1 MMKLERLETLNLI
14 STKNVIIN
22 EVLGGLDK
30 KPYYNRFE
38 LEINLSLVLFTLLGN
53 TELHE
58 EMAKE
63 DINWI
68 DFVNE
73 NYKLIEELKNGEYGD
88 TYRTIYDEILKGA
101 EKKTEYNKSIMSMLD
116 DFKELFTEENLAKM
130 SEVLKDIN
138 KEQISE

>member
-14 STKNVIIN
+14 STKNVIVN

-53 TELHE
+53 TELHK

-101 EKKTEYNKSIMSMLD
+101 EKRSEYNKSISSVLD

-130 SEVLKDIN
+130 NEALKKVN
-138 KEQISE
+138 KEQIGE

>member
-14 STKNVIIN
+14 STKNVIVN
-22 EVLGGLDK
+22 EVLNGLDK
-30 KPYYNRFE
+30 KSYYNRFE

-53 TELHE
+53 TELHK

-88 TYRTIYDEILKGA
+88 TYRIIYDEILRGA
-101 EKKTEYNKSIMSMLD
+101 EKKTEYNKSIISMLD

>member
-1 MMKLERLETLNLI
+1 MKLERLETLNLI
-14 STKNVIIN
+14 STKNVIVN

-30 KPYYNRFE
+30 KSYYNRFE

-53 TELHE
+53 TELHK

-88 TYRTIYDEILKGA
+88 TYRIIYDEILRGA
-101 EKKTEYNKSIMSMLD
+101 EKKTEYNKSIISMLD

>member
-1 MMKLERLETLNLI
+1 MKLERLETLNLI
-14 STKNVIIN
+14 STKNVIVN

-88 TYRTIYDEILKGA
+88 TYRIIYDEILRGA
-101 EKKTEYNKSIMSMLD
+101 EKKTEYNKSIISMLD

>member
-1 MMKLERLETLNLI
+1 MKLERLETLNLI
-14 STKNVIIN
+14 STKNVIVN
-22 EVLGGLDK
+22 EVLNGLDR

-53 TELHE
+53 TELHK

-68 DFVNE
+68 NFVNE
-73 NYKLIEELKNGEYGD
+73 NYKLIEELKKGEFGD
-88 TYRTIYDEILKGA
+88 TYRIIFDEILRGA
-101 EKKTEYNKSIMSMLD
+101 EKKAEYNKGIGSILD
-116 DFKELFTEENLAKM
+116 ELKNVFTEENLAKM

>member
-1 MMKLERLETLNLI
+1 MKLERLETLNLI
-14 STKNVIIN
+14 STKNVIVN

-88 TYRTIYDEILKGA
+88 TYRIIYDEILKGA
-101 EKKTEYNKSIMSMLD
+101 EKKTEYNKSIISMLD

-130 SEVLKDIN
+130 SEVLKDVN
-138 KEQISE
+138 KEQITE

>member
-1 MMKLERLETLNLI
+1 MKLERLETLNLI

>member
-1 MMKLERLETLNLI
+1 MKLERLETLNLI
-14 STKNVIIN
+14 STKNVIVN

-88 TYRTIYDEILKGA
+88 TYRIIYDEILKGA
-101 EKKTEYNKSIMSMLD
+101 EKRAEYNRSISSVLD

-130 SEVLKDIN
+130 NEALKKVN
-138 KEQISE
+138 KEQISK

>member
-1 MMKLERLETLNLI
+1 MKLERLETLNLI
-14 STKNVIIN
+14 STKNVIVN
-22 EVLGGLDK
+22 EVLNGLDR

-53 TELHE
+53 TELHK

-73 NYKLIEELKNGEYGD
+73 NYKLIEELKEGEFGD
-88 TYRTIYDEILKGA
+88 TYRTIFDEILRGA
-101 EKKTEYNKSIMSMLD
+101 EKKAEYNKGIGSILD
-116 DFKELFTEENLAKM
+116 ELKNVFTEENLAKM

>member
-1 MMKLERLETLNLI
+1 MKLERLETLNLI

-88 TYRTIYDEILKGA
+88 TYRIIYDEILRGA
-101 EKKTEYNKSIMSMLD
+101 EKKTEYNKSIISMLD

>member
-1 MMKLERLETLNLI
+1 MKLERLETLNLI
-14 STKNVIIN
+14 STKNVIVN

-53 TELHE
+53 TELHK

-88 TYRTIYDEILKGA
+88 TYRIIYDEILRGA

>member
-14 STKNVIIN
+14 STKNVIVN

-73 NYKLIEELKNGEYGD
+73 NYKLIEELKDGEYGD
-88 TYRTIYDEILKGA
+88 TYRTIYDEILRGA
-101 EKKTEYNKSIMSMLD
+101 EKKAEYNKSISSLLD
-116 DFKELFTEENLAKM
+116 ELKEIFTEENIAKIT
-130 SEVLKDIN
+130 EVLREVN
-138 KEQISE
+138 KEEVTK

>member
-1 MMKLERLETLNLI
+1 MKLERLETLNLI
-14 STKNVIIN
+14 STKNVIVN

-53 TELHE
+53 TELHK
-58 EMAKE
+58 EMARE

-73 NYKLIEELKNGEYGD
+73 NYKLIEELKEGEFGD
-88 TYRTIYDEILKGA
+88 TYRTIFDEILRGA
-101 EKKTEYNKSIMSMLD
+101 EKKAEYNKGIGSILD
-116 DFKELFTEENLAKM
+116 ELKNVFTEENITKLQEA
-130 SEVLKDIN
+130 
-138 KEQISE
+138 

>member
-1 MMKLERLETLNLI
+1 MKLERLETLNLI
-14 STKNVIIN
+14 STKNVIVN

-30 KPYYNRFE
+30 QPYYNRFE

-53 TELHE
+53 TELHK

-88 TYRTIYDEILKGA
+88 TYRTIFDEILRGA
-101 EKKTEYNKSIMSMLD
+101 EKKAEYNKGIGSILD
-116 DFKELFTEENLAKM
+116 ELKNVFTEENITKLQEALR
-130 SEVLKDIN
+130 ETN
-138 KEQISE
+138 KEVTE

>member
-1 MMKLERLETLNLI
+1 MKLERLETLNLI
-14 STKNVIIN
+14 STKNVIVN

-88 TYRTIYDEILKGA
+88 TYRIIYDEILKGA
-101 EKKTEYNKSIMSMLD
+101 EKRAEYNKSISSVLD

-130 SEVLKDIN
+130 NEALKKVN

>member
-1 MMKLERLETLNLI
+1 MKLERLETLNLI
-14 STKNVIIN
+14 STKNVIVN

-53 TELHE
+53 TELHK

-88 TYRTIYDEILKGA
+88 TYRIIYDEILRGA
-101 EKKTEYNKSIMSMLD
+101 EKKTEYNKSIISMLD

>member
-1 MMKLERLETLNLI
+1 MKLERLETLNLI
-14 STKNVIIN
+14 STKNMIVN
-22 EVLGGLDK
+22 EVLNGLDR

-88 TYRTIYDEILKGA
+88 TYRIIYDEILRGA

>member
-1 MMKLERLETLNLI
+1 MKLERLETLNLI
-14 STKNVIIN
+14 STKNVIVN

-88 TYRTIYDEILKGA
+88 TYRIIYDEILKGA
-101 EKKTEYNKSIMSMLD
+101 EKKTEYNKSIISMLD

-138 KEQISE
+138 KERISE

>member
-1 MMKLERLETLNLI
+1 MKLERLETLNLI
-14 STKNVIIN
+14 STKNVIVN

-53 TELHE
+53 TKLHE

-68 DFVNE
+68 DFVND
-73 NYKLIEELKNGEYGD
+73 NYKLIEELKDGEYGD
-88 TYRTIYDEILKGA
+88 TYRTIYDEILRGA
-101 EKKTEYNKSIMSMLD
+101 EKKAEYNKSISSLLD
-116 DFKELFTEENLAKM
+116 ELKEIFTEENIAKM
-130 SEVLKDIN
+130 TEALKEVN
-138 KEQISE
+138 KEEVTK

>member
-14 STKNVIIN
+14 STKNVIVN

-88 TYRTIYDEILKGA
+88 TYRIIYDEILKGA
-101 EKKTEYNKSIMSMLD
+101 EKKTEYNKSIISMLD

-130 SEVLKDIN
+130 SEVLKDVN
-138 KEQISE
+138 KEQITE